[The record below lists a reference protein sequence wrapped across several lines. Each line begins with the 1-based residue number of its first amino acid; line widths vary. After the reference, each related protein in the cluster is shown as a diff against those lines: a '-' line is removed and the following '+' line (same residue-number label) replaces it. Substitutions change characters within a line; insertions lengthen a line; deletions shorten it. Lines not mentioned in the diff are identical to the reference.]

1 MSCPMIVEVLE
12 VVSVND
18 YTKKPDAH
26 GVIETVRYVSL
37 KCDGFMLNVRAPLN
51 MEIPVGYSAKCLIEC
66 LPYTGVSRDRAR
78 VSFTPHEIVKFKVG
92 EKVVK
97 RNLLDEYLS
106 PSPAPTPSGVGASS
120 SLKK

>member
-1 MSCPMIVEVLE
+1 MANPMIVDVLE
-12 VVSVND
+12 VVSVNE
-18 YTKKPDAH
+18 YTKKPDAQ

-37 KCDGFMLNVRAPLN
+37 KCDGFMLNVLAPLT

-66 LPYTGVSRDRAR
+66 LPYTGVSRDRAK
-78 VSFTPHEIVKFKVG
+78 VSFIPHEIVKFKVG

-106 PSPAPTPSGVGASS
+106 PSPAPTLSGVGASS

>member
-1 MSCPMIVEVLE
+1 MTHWEALTDFE
-12 VVSVND
+12 ND
-18 YTKKPDAH
+18 YE
-26 GVIETVRYVSL
+26 VETEPPHRIRR

-97 RNLLDEYLS
+97 RNLLDDFLS
-106 PSPAPTPSGVGASS
+106 PSPAPSLPGVGASS

>member
-78 VSFTPHEIVKFKVG
+78 VSFTPLLRTRLLNSKL
-92 EKVVK
+92 VK
-97 RNLLDEYLS
+97 R
-106 PSPAPTPSGVGASS
+106 SS
-120 SLKK
+120 SVICSMNICLQVRHLLLQV

>member
-37 KCDGFMLNVRAPLN
+37 KCDGFMLKIFGTL
-51 MEIPVGYSAKCLIEC
+51 GLK
-66 LPYTGVSRDRAR
+66 SRCQ
-78 VSFTPHEIVKFKVG
+78 IG
-92 EKVVK
+92 M
-97 RNLLDEYLS
+97 N
-106 PSPAPTPSGVGASS
+106 
-120 SLKK
+120 